1 MRRRWYLQTIAATL
15 TGGLAGCSDLG
26 ARSDGSRTG
35 TPTQTKTD
43 TPTNTPTPTPRDE
56 PRGAEVPLYMNLL
69 PEPHLR
75 GTRKTSEFT
84 SENAVFTRIDWEWY
98 LQMRRTV
105 PKFGPTADED
115 WSFLAVDGNFNRAP
129 SADLLKTPVYN
140 VLFTVGAVDSQM
152 RNFEN
157 LNDTLRAQLGSS
169 TGTNEAEAAPEIDE
183 VMLSY
188 DPATIYFIGID
199 ADAVRDAL
207 ENNVAVEETG
217 ADVDSENIDVY
228 LAAFP
233 EDPDKE
239 SNRVI
244 WVTDQFDRGVVAY
257 MAENA
262 PASQYSS
269 VTRRLQRRDRVAP
282 ASELESVRWCLDE
295 LMDAP
300 VVTGEVNG
308 GTPRFDGNPHENRQ
322 IDAIESYDTL
332 MHAMDVSE
340 AAGTVQAVVSSV
352 DGTAPEEAALQEAF
366 AEDSGQYSTTY
377 HPNVSSITATW

>member
-1 MRRRWYLQTIAATL
+1 MRRRWYLQTTAATL
-15 TGGLAGCSDLG
+15 AGGLAGCSNLG

-35 TPTQTKTD
+35 TPTQTETD

-56 PRGAEVPLYMNLL
+56 PRVAEVPLYMTLL

-75 GTRKTSEFT
+75 GTEKTGEFT
-84 SENAVFTRIDWEWY
+84 SENAVFTKIDWEWY

-105 PKFGPTADED
+105 PEFGPTANEN
-115 WSFLAVDGNFNRAP
+115 WSFLAVDGNFNRVP
-129 SADLLKTPVYN
+129 SADILKTPVYN
-140 VLFTVGAVDSQM
+140 VLFTVGAVDNQM

-157 LNDTLRAQLGSS
+157 LNDTLRAQLGPS
-169 TGTNEAEAAPEIDE
+169 ADADEAAPEIDE
-183 VMLSY
+183 VMISY
-188 DPATIYFIGID
+188 DPATVYFIGID
-199 ADAVRDAL
+199 TDAVRDAL
-207 ENNVAVEETG
+207 EDNVAVEETG
-217 ADVDSENIDVY
+217 ADVDPGDIDVY
-228 LAAFP
+228 FSVFP

-282 ASELESVRWCLDE
+282 ANKLESVQWCLDE

-308 GTPRFDGNPHENRQ
+308 GTPRFDGSPHENRQ
-322 IDAIESYDTL
+322 IGAIEPYDTL

-340 AAGTVQAVVSSV
+340 TAGTVQAVVSSV
-352 DGTAPEEAALQEAF
+352 DGAAPEEAALRDAF

>member
-1 MRRRWYLQTIAATL
+1 MRRRRYLQTVAATL

-26 ARSDGSRTG
+26 ARSDGSRADTLTQTEAN
-35 TPTQTKTD
+35 TPTG
-43 TPTNTPTPTPRDE
+43 TPTPTPRNE
-56 PRGAEVPLYMNLL
+56 PRVAEVPLYTNIL

-75 GTRKTSEFT
+75 GTENMSEFT

-105 PKFGPTADED
+105 PKFGPTADEN

-140 VLFTVGAVDSQM
+140 VLLTVSAVNNQM

-157 LNDTLRAQLGSS
+157 LNNTLRAQLGLLAD
-169 TGTNEAEAAPEIDE
+169 TGETEAVREVDE
-183 VMLSY
+183 VLISY
-188 DPATIYFIGID
+188 DPVTLYFIGID
-199 ADAVRDAL
+199 TDTVRNAL
-207 ENNVAVEETG
+207 EENLDIDEISD
-217 ADVDSENIDVY
+217 ADIGIDTY

-233 EDPDKE
+233 ENKSKK

-244 WVTDQFDRGVVAY
+244 WVSDQYERSVVAY

-262 PASQYSS
+262 PQEQYAPI
-269 VTRRLQRRDRVAP
+269 TGRLERNVRIAP
-282 ASELESVRWCLDE
+282 AGDIESVQWCLDK

-308 GTPRFDGNPHENRQ
+308 GTPRFDGSPHENRQ
-322 IDAIESYDTL
+322 IGAIEPYDTL
-332 MHAMDVSE
+332 IHAMDVSE
-340 AAGTVQAVVSSV
+340 TAGTVQAVVSSV
-352 DGTAPEEAALQEAF
+352 DGTAPEEVALREAF

>member
-1 MRRRWYLQTIAATL
+1 MRRRRYLQTIAATL

-26 ARSDGSRTG
+26 ARSDGSQTG
-35 TPTQTKTD
+35 TPTQNKTD
-43 TPTNTPTPTPRDE
+43 TLTNTPTPTPRDE
-56 PRGAEVPLYMNLL
+56 PRVADVPLYMNLL

-75 GTRKTSEFT
+75 GTEKTSEFT
-84 SENAVFTRIDWEWY
+84 SENAVFARIDWEWY

-115 WSFLAVDGNFNRAP
+115 WSFLAVDGNFNRVP

-140 VLFTVGAVDSQM
+140 VLFTVGAVDNQM

-157 LNDTLRAQLGSS
+157 LNDTLRAQLGPS
-169 TGTNEAEAAPEIDE
+169 TGTDEAEAAPEIDE

-188 DPATIYFIGID
+188 DPATVYFIGID
-199 ADAVRDAL
+199 TDAVRDAL
-207 ENNVAVEETG
+207 EDNVAVEETG
-217 ADVDSENIDVY
+217 ADINPEDIDVY
-228 LAAFP
+228 FSVFP

-308 GTPRFDGNPHENRQ
+308 GTPRFDGSPHENRQ
-322 IDAIESYDTL
+322 IGAIEPYDTL
-332 MHAMDVSE
+332 IHAMDVSE
-340 AAGTVQAVVSSV
+340 TAGTVQAVVSSV
-352 DGTAPEEAALQEAF
+352 DGTAPEEVALREAF